1 MNKKPN
7 LLNLLQLSLKLGLT
21 NIWRNKILSLT
32 TIFVTATILFI
43 FNVILSVNLV
53 TKDAL
58 SELSQKVDLIAYIKE
73 DTEFETVQQIVSDL
87 KQVEGISEI
96 RYISKEDALENL
108 SQSHPDIFTAFD
120 RFKLGNPLP
129 ASINIKT
136 THPEYQ
142 TAVANFLSRDIYSA
156 YLTGP
161 QSNDQNSGIL
171 NSVAV
176 NLAKITTA
184 TEQVIFW
191 LILTFVLGGTL
202 IIINALQMT
211 IFNRKKEIAIMKM
224 VGADDWFI
232 RSPYIVEGIFYAL
245 SSTILSAIMLKFL
258 AENINLTQ
266 TISFTNIFLLEI
278 LATTTIGILSALV
291 TIEEYL
297 QKDLQ
302 A

>member
-1 MNKKPN
+1 MNFRRASPSPAGFRISA
-7 LLNLLQLSLKLGLT
+7 LNAGLKV
-21 NIWRNKILSLT
+21 K
-32 TIFVTATILFI
+32 
-43 FNVILSVNLV
+43 
-53 TKDAL
+53 AL
-58 SELSQKVDLIAYIKE
+58 M
-73 DTEFETVQQIVSDL
+73 
-87 KQVEGISEI
+87 
-96 RYISKEDALENL
+96 LE
-108 SQSHPDIFTAFD
+108 
-120 RFKLGNPLP
+120 
-129 ASINIKT
+129 
-136 THPEYQ
+136 
-142 TAVANFLSRDIYSA
+142 
-156 YLTGP
+156 
-161 QSNDQNSGIL
+161 
-171 NSVAV
+171 
-176 NLAKITTA
+176 ITTA

-278 LATTTIGILSALV
+278 LATTIIGILSALV